1 MQKSILTPAR
11 IKAFRRT
18 VYDYYEKYGRNLPW
32 RATKDPYKILVSE
45 IMLQQT
51 QVQRVI
57 EKYNAFIK
65 HFPTIRR
72 LSQASL
78 RDVMAQWQGLGY
90 NRRALSL
97 HRLAGSVMDH
107 YQGRIPD
114 DPKQLIVLPGI
125 GRATAHAICTFAF
138 NKPVVFVETNIRT
151 VFIHHFFA
159 HTSKVEDRAIIPFVH
174 DTLDAQNPRQWYSAL
189 MDYGADLK
197 KRFPNIGQRSSA
209 YIRQPPFHGSDREI
223 RGMVMRMALQPEGCC
238 EEVLVQTNGISPSR
252 LRVVVERLLEEN
264 LVRRKNGSITI

>member
-11 IKAFRRT
+11 IKAFRKT
-18 VYDYYEKYGRNLPW
+18 VYDYYQNYGRHLPW

-51 QVQRVI
+51 QVPRVI
-57 EKYNAFIK
+57 EKYNTFLK

-78 RDVMAQWQGLGY
+78 RDVMAAWQGLGY

-97 HRLAGSVMDH
+97 HKLAGSVMDD

-114 DPKQLIVLPGI
+114 DPSQLIALPGI
-125 GRATAHAICTFAF
+125 GRATAHAICAFAF
-138 NKPVVFVETNIRT
+138 NKPVVFLETNIRT

-159 HTSKVEDRAIIPFVH
+159 HTSKVDDSSIIPFVR
-174 DTLDAQNPRQWYSAL
+174 DTLDEKNPRKWYSAL
-189 MDYGADLK
+189 MDYGTDLK
-197 KRFPNIGQRSSA
+197 KRFPNVTRQSSA
-209 YIRQPPFHGSDREI
+209 YTRQPPFRGSDREI
-223 RGMVMRMALQPEGCC
+223 RGMIMRMALQPGGCC
-238 EEVLVQTNGISPSR
+238 EEALVKTKGIPRSR
-252 LRVVVERLLEEN
+252 LKAVVKRLLEEG
-264 LVRRKNGSITI
+264 LVCNKNGCITV